1 MSGIYIQTIFA
12 DFIAQ
17 HANRDSEF
25 LNENATQRIID
36 QFSNYIFTTGHE
48 PADANYSFTTGR
60 RSLHVTNTGFYKVR
74 FNLNYDDENPENI
87 EAFDYVVSVEDASYF
102 KHVSNGKWLALNEI
116 EKNYIIFNQLN
127 NEFVENYLP

>member
-1 MSGIYIQTIFA
+1 MQSNGLST
-12 DFIAQ
+12 
-17 HANRDSEF
+17 SS
-25 LNENATQRIID
+25 RIIFLPRD
-36 QFSNYIFTTGHE
+36 TNRQMQ
-48 PADANYSFTTGR
+48 NYSFTTGR

-87 EAFDYVVSVEDASYF
+87 EPFDYVVSVDDASYF